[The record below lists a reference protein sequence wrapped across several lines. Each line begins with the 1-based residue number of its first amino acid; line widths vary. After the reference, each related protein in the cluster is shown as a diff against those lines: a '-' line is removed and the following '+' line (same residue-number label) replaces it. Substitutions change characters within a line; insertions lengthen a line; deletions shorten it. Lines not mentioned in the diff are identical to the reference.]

1 MPYNPAK
8 SNAAVDAHN
17 TGAYRYDPQNDQ
29 QTARR
34 SRLNTFDLHRPVLL
48 TPRFGELTPF
58 ECFYANPSENF
69 RFSSSYQ
76 LRTYTLA
83 SPLYSRLRMYKDYF
97 QVPLSSILPV
107 NWDKFYA
114 NPIKG
119 DDVPATVY
127 CDYNISPYISLQRLS
142 RFVTSSPA
150 PSFTALSFLRCV
162 YEWCLLDA
170 MYSPGGLPCQLG
182 LNWSSAIYFF
192 TGVTRY
198 NGTLTR
204 HRYNI
209 SDIIDRFNT
218 LRGEQ
223 TFIIDS
229 IEVGIKSGQSFTS
242 VKHFRVSEPK
252 GMRDFLSFVFNDLPF
267 DDSFTS
273 SNIDIRASKTS
284 DGNTSSNVADMGELF
299 GLFFQNVP
307 LPSFASGGSL
317 TPQLNSCVCVY
328 PEVDNSDA
336 SVSFVDSQIS
346 INFIAAST
354 DTTLPLGPNSIKGI
368 ALFDISPIIAYH
380 QIAAQFATVD
390 AIDNLYNSKL
400 WMQNMEALLQTSAST
415 TFDYNGVASRFDIFS
430 LYRTS
435 IIVFEDQAFTQWF
448 NSREQFLSQLF
459 GFERSL
465 SYGDYFLGA
474 RLEPLA
480 VGDVSVSVNSDLV
493 DAVDMTRGLLM
504 SRFLNFVNRT
514 GAQIQDYVRGLFGVV
529 PTQVEPMPK
538 FIVHEDYVIGG
549 SETENTNPSASG
561 ASVTDQQGYPVLL
574 MNSRDSRYSF
584 NIEVDEPCLIIGLIS
599 FDMERF
605 YPFASDRTMFIQNR
619 FDYFQ
624 PMLQNLGDQVL
635 YAGEKDLLCLFNS
648 LSLTSPIGYHLR
660 DTHYKQRYPVARG
673 AFVTSNQRLLPSWAR
688 VDSSISDSGYYS
700 SSFDLNS
707 DSIRNNNRDI
717 DDFYQSLS
725 GKSLQSYFHFIM
737 RVDNNLEAD
746 RPMQWKPMINA
757 TNN

>member
-1 MPYNPAK
+1 MAFNPAK
-8 SNAAVDAHN
+8 SSAAVDSHN

-29 QTARR
+29 QTVRR

-97 QVPLSSILPV
+97 QVPLSSILPI

-114 NPIKG
+114 DPIKG
-119 DDVPATVY
+119 DDVPSTVY
-127 CDYNISPYISLQRLS
+127 CDFNASPYPQVAHLS
-142 RFVTSSPA
+142 NFATNSQQSDVKHTDL
-150 PSFTALSFLRCV
+150 TFLRTV

-170 MYSPGGLPCQLG
+170 MYSPGGLACQLG
-182 LNWSSAIYFF
+182 LNWSSLLFWISDVRRVVGSF
-192 TGVTRY
+192 VSVR
-198 NGTLTR
+198 L
-204 HRYNI
+204 NI

-218 LRGEQ
+218 VRGDETRIVDQ
-223 TFIIDS
+223 IRIS
-229 IEVGIKSGQSFTS
+229 SSSTS
-242 VKHFRVSEPK
+242 LFSDYLSNPK
-252 GMRDFLSFVFNDLPF
+252 GLRRFLDFVFNDLPF
-267 DDSFTS
+267 LDIESSSITISASSTSDGGTTS
-273 SNIDIRASKTS
+273 SNIDSQ
-284 DGNTSSNVADMGELF
+284 ELF
-299 GLFFQNVP
+299 ALFFQNVP
-307 LPSFASGGSL
+307 FPYDGGLEGNASSCDCYYPYDDNGAVAWQQSSFSLSFVRAGSDDVLPTGSTADGGS
-317 TPQLNSCVCVY
+317 
-328 PEVDNSDA
+328 
-336 SVSFVDSQIS
+336 
-346 INFIAAST
+346 
-354 DTTLPLGPNSIKGI
+354 
-368 ALFDISPIIAYH
+368 ALFDIAPIIAYH

-400 WMQNMEALLQTSAST
+400 WMQNMSALMSGYSVP
-415 TFDYNGVASRFDIFS
+415 TFDYNGVTIQYDIFS
-430 LYRTS
+430 LDRTS
-435 IIVFEDQAFTQWF
+435 TLYFDSSANIFNWF
-448 NSREQFLSQLF
+448 SSREQFLSQLF
-459 GFERSL
+459 GYERSL

-480 VGDVSVSVNSDLV
+480 VGDVSVSVNSNLV

-514 GAQIQDYVRGLFGVV
+514 GAQIQDYIRGLFGVV

-538 FIVHEDYVIGG
+538 FIVHEDYIIGG
-549 SETENTNPSASG
+549 SETENTTPSSSS
-561 ASVTDQQGYPVLL
+561 SVTDQQGYPVLL
-574 MNSRDSRYSF
+574 MNSRDSRFSF
-584 NIEVDEPCLIIGLIS
+584 NIEVDEPCVIIGLVS

-635 YAGEKDLLCLFNS
+635 YAGEKDLSCFFSTGYLNS
-648 LSLTSPIGYHLR
+648 FTTPIGYHLR

-673 AFVTSNQRLLPSWAR
+673 AFTTSFQRLLPSWAR
-688 VDSSISDSGYYS
+688 IDSFITTTGRYGSNFALD
-700 SSFDLNS
+700 S
-707 DSIRNNNRDI
+707 DSIRNKNSDI

-737 RVDNNLEAD
+737 RIDNNLEAD